1 MGVLNGIKILDLTRV
16 LSGPFCSMILG
27 DMGAEITKIERPDKG
42 DDSREVGPFVNG
54 ESTYFMSINRNKK
67 SLAVD
72 LRTEEGHE
80 IFNGLVKDADVIIE
94 NYKPGTMEKLGISY
108 DDVLKIKPDIIY
120 CSISGY
126 GQTGPMSD
134 KPAYD
139 AVIQAMG
146 GLMSITGQ
154 EKPTRVGSS
163 LGDITAALYGAIGI
177 LGALYRKKDTGKGER
192 IDISMLDCQVSI
204 LENAIA
210 RYTVTG
216 EVPQPLG
223 NRHATIAPLEPFM
236 TRNGE
241 IMIGAGND
249 KLWDAFCRAV
259 DREDLID
266 DYRFFSNE
274 KRVEYYHELKPIMN
288 KIFIENTTE
297 EWQKI
302 LDDAGVP
309 NSPINTIDKL
319 LENEQ
324 LKEREMFKHINHPVA
339 GNILAPASPVK
350 YSENPNDI
358 REASPILGQHTMKIL
373 TEKLNYSQNDIKE
386 LIKKGIIK

>member
-1 MGVLNGIKILDLTRV
+1 MGVLKGIKILDLTRI
-16 LSGPFCSMILG
+16 LSGPYCSMILG
-27 DMGAEITKIERPDKG
+27 DMGAEIIKIERPDKG

-72 LRTEEGHE
+72 LRTEEGYR
-80 IFNGLVKDADVIIE
+80 IFNELIGEADIIIE

-108 DDVLKIKPDIIY
+108 DDVIKIKPDIIY

-126 GQTGPMSD
+126 GQTGPMRE

-154 EKPTRVGSS
+154 KKPTRVGSS
-163 LGDITAALYGAIGI
+163 IGDITAALYGAIGI
-177 LGALYRKKDTGKGER
+177 LGALYRKNETGKGER

-216 EVPQPLG
+216 EVPEPIG
-223 NRHATIAPLEPFM
+223 NRHATIVPLEPFM
-236 TRNGE
+236 TRNSE
-241 IMIGAGND
+241 IMIGVGND
-249 KLWDAFCRAV
+249 KLWEVFCKTV
-259 DREDLID
+259 EREDLVD

-297 EWQKI
+297 EWQQI
-302 LDDAGVP
+302 LDHAGIP

-324 LKEREMFKHINHPVA
+324 LKEREMFSHIYHPVA
-339 GNILAPASPVK
+339 GNVLAHASPVK

-358 REASPILGQHTMKIL
+358 REASPLLGQHSMEIL
-373 TEKLNYSQNDIKE
+373 TDKLNYSQNDVRE

>member
-1 MGVLNGIKILDLTRV
+1 MGVLNGIKVLDLTRV

-27 DMGAEITKIERPDKG
+27 DMGAEIVKIERPDKG

-80 IFNGLVKDADVIIE
+80 IFNGLVRDADVIIE

-108 DDVLKIKPDIIY
+108 DDVIKIKPDIIY

-126 GQTGPMSD
+126 GQTGPMRE

-163 LGDITAALYGAIGI
+163 LGDITAALYGA
-177 LGALYRKKDTGKGER
+177 

-241 IMIGAGND
+241 IMIGVGND
-249 KLWDAFCRAV
+249 KLWEVFCRTV
-259 DREDLID
+259 NREELIV

-319 LENEQ
+319 LENDQ
-324 LKEREMFKHINHPVA
+324 LKEREMFAHINHPVA
-339 GNILAPASPVK
+339 GNVLAPASPVK
-350 YSENPNDI
+350 YSENANDI
-358 REASPILGQHTMKIL
+358 REASPVLGQHTMKIL
-373 TEKLNYSQNDIKE
+373 TEKLNYSQNDVEE